1 MAKTEWT
8 DELRA
13 QVIADYA
20 AAEPTPETSVEIVKE
35 IAENTGTTP
44 NGVMA
49 ILLRDGSYIKKSTE
63 KKESTGTKG
72 TRVNKAEAVK
82 NLTDTINANS
92 LSLDED
98 IISKLTGKAAAYI
111 NKILTEAT
119 TEG

>member
-35 IAENTGTTP
+35 IAESTGTTP

-49 ILLRDGSYIKKSTE
+49 ILLRDGSYVKKTAT
-63 KKESTGTKG
+63 KKESTSSKG

-82 NLTDTINANS
+82 SLTDTIKANS
-92 LSLDED
+92 LTLDDD
-98 IISKLTGKAAAYI
+98 IISKLTGKAAAYF
-111 NKILTEAT
+111 NTILTEAT